1 MRKKNRKY
9 VGYDYERLHTELI
22 DCNEI
27 EVMDVTKGCI
37 YETKTITSGVIRAVE
52 IYPTFSKDEILSE
65 WKIKKDREAQTRFND
80 KRARKYF
87 IRKINTN
94 FGKGDYFV
102 TLTYEKG
109 KEPKKNIKI
118 YIRRLNIKYEREQRS
133 LGITKSKIKRIKYI

>member
-9 VGYDYERLHTELI
+9 VGYDYERLHIELI

-27 EVMDVTKGCI
+27 EVMDVIKGCI
-37 YETKTITSGVIRAVE
+37 YETETITSGVIREVE

-94 FGKGDYFV
+94 FGKGDYFS
-102 TLTYEKG
+102 TCKIDEG
-109 KEPKKNIKI
+109 KKEVCSKVAKEQGYTDCI
-118 YIRRLNIKYEREQRS
+118 YINKQ
-133 LGITKSKIKRIKYI
+133 